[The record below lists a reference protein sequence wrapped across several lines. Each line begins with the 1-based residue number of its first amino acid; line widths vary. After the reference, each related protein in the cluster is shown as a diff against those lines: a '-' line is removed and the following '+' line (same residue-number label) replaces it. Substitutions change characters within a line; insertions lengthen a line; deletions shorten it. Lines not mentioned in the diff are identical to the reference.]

1 MNGSVSETTPAELL
15 EFLARALVD
24 DADQVK
30 VTEVPEGEGE
40 LVLELEVAEDDLG
53 RVIGRGGRVANALR
67 SVVRASAAQS
77 QQRVLVEI
85 LD

>member
-1 MNGSVSETTPAELL
+1 MSEVSPAALLELL
-15 EFLARALVD
+15 ARSLVD
-24 DADQVK
+24 EPDQVE
-30 VTEVPEGEGE
+30 VTEVPEGDGE

-67 SVVRASAAQS
+67 SVVRASATQS
-77 QQRVLVEI
+77 DQRILVDI

>member
-1 MNGSVSETTPAELL
+1 MTPAVLL
-15 EFLARALVD
+15 ELLARALVD
-24 DADQVK
+24 EPDQVE

-40 LVLELEVAEDDLG
+40 LVLELEVAEADLG

-67 SVVRASAAQS
+67 SVVRASATQS
-77 QQRVLVEI
+77 EQRILVDI

>member
-1 MNGSVSETTPAELL
+1 MAETSPAALL
-15 EFLARALVD
+15 DLLARSLVD
-24 DADQVK
+24 HPDEVE
-30 VTEVPEGEGE
+30 VTEVPEADGE

-67 SVVRASAAQS
+67 SVVRASATQS
-77 QQRVLVEI
+77 DQRILVDI